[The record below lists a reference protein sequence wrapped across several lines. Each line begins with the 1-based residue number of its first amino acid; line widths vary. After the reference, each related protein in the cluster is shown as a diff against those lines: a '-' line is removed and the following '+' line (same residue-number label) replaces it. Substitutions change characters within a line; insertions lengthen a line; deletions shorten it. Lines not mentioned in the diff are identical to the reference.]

1 MRPLDRVGAI
11 KAKLGLVLAGAVAAT
26 VVVVVL
32 AQQAGV
38 SPWLAGA
45 GAFVV
50 ALGVVQVLAHGMT
63 LPLRELARQADHLA
77 AGEPVE
83 PVRATARD
91 EVGRL
96 TVAFNRM
103 AVEVAATDRLRRDL
117 VANVSHELRTP
128 LAALRAVLENLADGV
143 APLDPDTVRDL
154 LGQVERLGRLVDDVL
169 DLSRLE
175 AGAAELRVRNV
186 PLAALLARAAAEVD
200 AGAHARVEVDVQPA
214 DLAVH
219 GDPDRLHQVVVN
231 LVANALRHGPP
242 GTPVRVRAA
251 ADAGGVVLRVEDAG
265 PGVAPD
271 QAEQVFER
279 FHRSDTGRAASAG
292 GSGLGLAITRWIVDL
307 HGGDVAV
314 ERPGE
319 PGGRFVVRLPPEPIP
334 TPATTTGQSRPPEP
348 RRPDSPPPD
357 PPPPDPPPT
366 DPPPTDPPPTD
377 APTDT
382 DRRSSP

>member
-1 MRPLDRVGAI
+1 MRPLDRIGAI

-26 VVVVVL
+26 VVVVVV
-32 AQQAGV
+32 AQEAGV
-38 SPWLAGA
+38 SPLLAGA

-96 TVAFNRM
+96 AVAFNRM

-128 LAALRAVLENLADGV
+128 LATLRAVLENLADGV
-143 APLDPDTVRDL
+143 VEPDRDTLRDL
-154 LGQVERLGRLVDDVL
+154 LGQVDRLGRLVDDVL

-175 AGAAELRVRNV
+175 AGAAELRVAEVAVV
-186 PLAALLARAAAEVD
+186 PLVARAVTE
-200 AGAHARVEVDVQPA
+200 AGGDGRVEVVVDPA
-214 DLAVH
+214 DLVVR
-219 GDPDRLHQVVVN
+219 GDADRLHQVLVN

-242 GTPVRVRAA
+242 DAPVHVGAERDGR
-251 ADAGGVVLRVEDAG
+251 GVVLRVEDAG
-265 PGVAPD
+265 PGVALD

-279 FHRSDTGRAASAG
+279 FHRSDAGRAPSAG

-319 PGGRFVVRLPPEPIP
+319 PGGRFVVRLPAEPPPGRADAARDAADAPDARHVPGAARAPGPRQDPTRP
-334 TPATTTGQSRPPEP
+334 TPRGSTS
-348 RRPDSPPPD
+348 
-357 PPPPDPPPT
+357 
-366 DPPPTDPPPTD
+366 
-377 APTDT
+377 
-382 DRRSSP
+382 